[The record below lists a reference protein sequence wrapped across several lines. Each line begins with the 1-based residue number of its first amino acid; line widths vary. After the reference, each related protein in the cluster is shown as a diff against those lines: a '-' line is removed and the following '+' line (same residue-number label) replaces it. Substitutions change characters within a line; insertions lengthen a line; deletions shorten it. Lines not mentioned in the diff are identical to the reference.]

1 MERRVTSLILD
12 EALTFLVIL
21 RVVQES
27 LSLVDFLQ
35 WAIAHAY
42 KRSAFGAVACR
53 LIVKRSIVSYF
64 QSKNDYS
71 KDFHQATQGP
81 HERRLRHKSVQL
93 KNA

>member
-53 LIVKRSIVSYF
+53 LIVKRSIVSHY
-64 QSKNDYS
+64 
-71 KDFHQATQGP
+71 
-81 HERRLRHKSVQL
+81 KSTSPY
-93 KNA
+93 ASGCHFAFREFRCD